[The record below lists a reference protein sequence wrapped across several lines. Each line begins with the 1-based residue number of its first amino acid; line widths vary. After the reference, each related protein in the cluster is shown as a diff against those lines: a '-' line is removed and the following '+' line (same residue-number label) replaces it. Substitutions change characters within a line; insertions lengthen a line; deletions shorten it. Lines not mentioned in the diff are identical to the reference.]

1 MELGSLN
8 SDLQYPTRMSRY
20 LDPHWSCFCK
30 SNSCVNVASV
40 TQLSSPSP
48 EYCLQNNLYC
58 ITKIDF
64 SNIKLAI
71 LVQNLKT
78 RIYFLKLTNL
88 KAAAS
93 CVPVIKI
100 SFSLISPINSLL
112 SYIQLGSTRRHLDS
126 VTGSYIPFGSFSKFE
141 NLDGCLWWFR
151 CDEDV
156 SSTIWTQYSNA
167 HLPTYLFR
175 HHATIITRY

>member
-1 MELGSLN
+1 MCECSFGHPIIISFPWVL
-8 SDLQYPTRMSRY
+8 PTKQPLLHY
-20 LDPHWSCFCK
+20 ENWFFEHQK
-30 SNSCVNVASV
+30 
-40 TQLSSPSP
+40 
-48 EYCLQNNLYC
+48 
-58 ITKIDF
+58 
-64 SNIKLAI
+64 
-71 LVQNLKT
+71 NLKP
-78 RIYFLKLTNL
+78 RIYFLKLTHL

-156 SSTIWTQYSNA
+156 SSIIWTQYSNCNWD
-167 HLPTYLFR
+167 HGKVL
-175 HHATIITRY
+175 